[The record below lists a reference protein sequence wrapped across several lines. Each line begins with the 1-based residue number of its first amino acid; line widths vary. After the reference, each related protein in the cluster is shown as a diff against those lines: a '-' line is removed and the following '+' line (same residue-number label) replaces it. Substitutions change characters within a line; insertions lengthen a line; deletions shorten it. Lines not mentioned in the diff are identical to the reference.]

1 MRKWSIL
8 AVALLTG
15 LAIAPH
21 PVAAISIG
29 FGPAVQ
35 TVGLGANVSVDV
47 VVSGLEASEIA
58 DIVAAFDLDVA
69 YDPLVVAATGVNFGA
84 ALGVLGL
91 EVLTNFDLATPG
103 LVDFAALSL
112 LSDADLAALQG
123 DAVTLA
129 TLQFSALALG
139 TSPLAL
145 ISAAPFGIDVKG
157 AANEILSFESVVGG
171 AIHVVPEPST
181 VLLLTVGLVGLARR
195 SPAAAEPGR

>member
-15 LAIAPH
+15 LAIAPR

-29 FGPAVQ
+29 FVPAVQ

>member
-8 AVALLTG
+8 AVALLAG
-15 LAIAPH
+15 LAIAPR
-21 PVAAISIG
+21 PVAAITIG
-29 FGPAVQ
+29 FVPAVQ
-35 TVGLGANVSVDV
+35 TVGVGANVSVDV
-47 VVSGLEASEIA
+47 VVSGLQAGEPGE
-58 DIVAAFDLDVA
+58 IVAAFDLDVG
-69 YDPLVVAATGVNFGA
+69 YDPLVVAATGVSFGT
-84 ALGVLGL
+84 ALGALGL
-91 EVLTNFDLATPG
+91 EVLTSFDLTTPG

-145 ISAAPFGIDVKG
+145 LSAAPFGIDVNG
-157 AANEILSFESVVGG
+157 VANEILSFESVEGG

-181 VLLLTVGLVGLARR
+181 VLLLAVGLLGLARR
-195 SPAAAEPGR
+195 STAAAGPGR

>member
-15 LAIAPH
+15 LAIAPR

-29 FGPAVQ
+29 FVPAVQ

-58 DIVAAFDLDVA
+58 DVVAAFDLDVA

-145 ISAAPFGIDVKG
+145 ISTAPFGIDVKG
-157 AANEILSFESVVGG
+157 AANEILSFENVVGG

-195 SPAAAEPGR
+195 SPAAAEPRR

>member
-15 LAIAPH
+15 LAIAPR

-29 FGPAVQ
+29 FVPAVQ

-195 SPAAAEPGR
+195 SPTAAEPGR

>member
-15 LAIAPH
+15 LAIAPR

-29 FGPAVQ
+29 FVPAVQ

-58 DIVAAFDLDVA
+58 DVVAAFDLDVA

>member
-15 LAIAPH
+15 LAIAPR

-29 FGPAVQ
+29 FVPAGQ
-35 TVGLGANVSVDV
+35 TAGVGANVSVDV
-47 VVSGLEASEIA
+47 VVSGLEASAIA

-69 YDPLVVAATGVNFGA
+69 YDPLVVAATGVSFGA

-91 EVLTNFDLATPG
+91 EVLTNSDLATPG
-103 LVDFAALSL
+103 LVNFAALSL

-145 ISAAPFGIDVKG
+145 ISTAPFGIDVKG
-157 AANEILSFESVVGG
+157 AANGILSFENVVGG

-195 SPAAAEPGR
+195 SPAAAEPRR